1 VLWNRNFVLRAV
13 VPYVAALVAAAAALQ
28 VYSQGIIET
37 FYLHTS
43 SESLLRQVR
52 LAGELLPWDLD
63 HDAMDQRCAV
73 IAAKLGVRVTVVDSN
88 GTVVGDSEA
97 SSAILENHRDRV
109 EVHEA
114 LRHGVGMDVRQSAT
128 TGRDLLYRAW
138 RQERIVD
145 GAREQRVVR
154 VAVPRHEVTEALD
167 RIGTAIWRA
176 FALAGIAGLVALWRA
191 SKRVSSRIGRLVAY
205 SSAATSEKETPI
217 ISRAAHDEVGR
228 LETHIVRMGEE
239 LGAQLRD
246 AREEKTK
253 LQAILAG
260 MVEGVLVLD
269 RNGTIVLSNQRADQ
283 LFGTPLQTGDPI
295 INYSRD
301 PDLQALVREVTHS
314 PNGQSLMEE
323 LTLKV
328 GDREDTLQV
337 TASPLPGNEQ
347 RPERFVLVFH
357 DVTELKHLERVRRDF
372 VANVSHEIRTPLT
385 AVRGYAETLRN
396 GAISDPERALKFL
409 DVIERHSERLTRLTD
424 DLLTLSDLELGR
436 AAMRYGRASL
446 VPAIDTAMDVV
457 RAKAEKRGVR
467 LQRDLPAQLPPFVA
481 DQDRVVQVLVNLL
494 DNAVKYTEAGGS
506 VTISATM
513 APSLRANGN
522 GSARE
527 GIEIRVSDT
536 GIGIPSQDLPR
547 LTERFYRVDKARSR
561 DLGGTGLGLAIVKHI
576 VQAHEGLLKIESE
589 VGRGTTVRVWL
600 PNDRSLKED
609 A

>member
-13 VPYVAALVAAAAALQ
+13 APYVAALIAAAATLQ
-28 VYSQGIIET
+28 AYSQSIVET
-37 FYLHTS
+37 FYLHTTS
-43 SESLLRQVR
+43 DSLLRQVR
-52 LAGELLPWDLD
+52 LAAELLPWGLD
-63 HDAMDQRCAV
+63 HVAMDQRCAA
-73 IAAKLGVRVTVVDSN
+73 IAAKLGVRVTVVDSG
-88 GTVVGDSEA
+88 GTVLGDSETA
-97 SSAILENHRDRV
+97 SAILENHRDRV
-109 EVHEA
+109 EVHDA
-114 LRHGVGMDVRQSAT
+114 LRHGVGIDVREST
-128 TGRDLLYRAW
+128 TIGRDLLYRAW
-138 RQERIVD
+138 RDERIVD
-145 GAREQRVVR
+145 GVREQRIVR
-154 VAVPRHEVTEALD
+154 VAVPRHEVTGAMN
-167 RIGTAIWRA
+167 RIQAAIWWA
-176 FALAGIAGLVALWRA
+176 FGLAGSAGMVALWWA
-191 SKRVSSRIGRLVAY
+191 SKRASRRIGRLVAY
-205 SSAATSEKETPI
+205 SAAASREKEAPVI
-217 ISRAAHDEVGR
+217 DRLADDEVGQ
-228 LETHIVRMGEE
+228 LETHVVRMGEE

-246 AREEKTK
+246 ARAEKTK

-283 LFGTPLQTGDPI
+283 LFGKPLQQGDPI

-301 PDLQALVREVTHS
+301 PDLQSLVREVTRS
-314 PNGQSLMEE
+314 LNGQSLMEE

-328 GDREDTLQV
+328 GEREDTLQV
-337 TASPLPGNEQ
+337 TASPLPGNDQ
-347 RPERFVLVFH
+347 GQERFVLVFH

-467 LQRDLPAQLPPFVA
+467 LQREVQAQLPQFVA
-481 DQDRVVQVLVNLL
+481 DQDRIVQVLVNLL

-506 VTISATM
+506 VTISATTG
-513 APSLRANGN
+513 PSLRANGN

-536 GIGIPSQDLPR
+536 GIGIPSKDLPR

-600 PNDRSLKED
+600 PNDRSLKEES
-609 A
+609 